1 MTGVMSLGD
10 ETHACFLNL
19 VILHTRYNF
28 FTRVQYSQY
37 SIKGE
42 STMFK
47 KNLFLLFAIG
57 MMIISACGAPQA
69 GGFIPPAQNQPEVS
83 QPAQNPPAEN
93 QPAAQNPSPAAISNP
108 ALNYPIV
115 DTGQAACYG
124 NSGVTACP
132 QEGQAFAGQ
141 DGNYQG
147 IAPAYKDNGDGTVTD
162 LNTGLMW
169 QKTSDFNSDGK
180 INAQDKM
187 SFDNALSYADSFTLA
202 GYNDWRLP
210 TIKELYSLMNFAGR
224 TGSAGPSTSQAPA
237 DAVPYLD
244 TKYFDFAYGDGDA
257 GERFIDAQYWSST
270 RYVGTTMNGNATA
283 FGVNFAD
290 GRIKGYGT
298 AARNFRDNRYVRYVR
313 GNAYGVN
320 AFVDNGGGTITD
332 NATGLTWLQQDS
344 GGFKAGTRGDGSLN
358 WQEALA
364 WCESLDYAGASDWR
378 LPNAKELHSIVDYT
392 RSPSTTNSAAIDPL
406 FQATYLPNGVNN
418 NGYANYAHYWS
429 STTHLDG
436 MPLGSRGVYFAF
448 GRADGLMNGTMMDVH
463 GAGAQRSDQK
473 SGDPSQL
480 PVGMGPQGDVQS
492 IYNYAR
498 CVRGGV
504 AAYTSGYMGTESSG
518 GGQMP
523 MGGQGQPPMGGQGQ
537 QDGQPPMG
545 GQGGMMG
552 QPPQAAIDACANQ
565 SQGAACSFSAPM
577 GTISGT
583 CQTPPNQTQLICV
596 PAGGPPNP

>member
-1 MTGVMSLGD
+1 MFTKKIVLLSVVGILM
-10 ETHACFLNL
+10 LN
-19 VILHTRYNF
+19 
-28 FTRVQYSQY
+28 
-37 SIKGE
+37 
-42 STMFK
+42 
-47 KNLFLLFAIG
+47 
-57 MMIISACGAPQA
+57 ACGASQA
-69 GGFIPPAQNQPEVS
+69 GGFIPPTQNQPQAS
-83 QPAQNPPAEN
+83 QAAQNVSAEN
-93 QPAAQNPSPAAISNP
+93 QPVAQNPSPAARSDP
-108 ALNYPIV
+108 SLNYPIV
-115 DTGQAACYG
+115 DTGQETCYG

-132 QEGQAFAGQ
+132 QAGQAFAGQ

-147 IAPAYKDNGDGTVTD
+147 IVPAYKDNGDGTVTD

-169 QKTSDFNSDGK
+169 QQTSDFNNDGK
-180 INAQDKM
+180 INSKDKM
-187 SFDNALSYADSFTLA
+187 SFDNAMQYASSFSLA

-210 TIKELYSLMNFAGR
+210 TIKELYSLMNFAGS
-224 TGSAGPSTSQAPA
+224 TGSAGPSASQAPA

-270 RYVGTTMNGNATA
+270 RYVSTTMNGNATA

-313 GNAYGVN
+313 GNAYGIN
-320 AFVDNGGGTITD
+320 SFTDNGNGTIID

-344 GGFKAGTRGDGSLN
+344 GGFKAGTKGDGSLN
-358 WQEALA
+358 WEQALA
-364 WCESLDYAGASDWR
+364 WCESLDYAGSSDWR

-418 NGYANYAHYWS
+418 NGYSNYAHYWS

-436 MPLGSRGVYFAF
+436 MPFGSRGVYFAF

-463 GAGAQRSDQK
+463 GAGAQRSDRK

-480 PVGMGPQGDVQS
+480 PVGQGPQGDVQS

-498 CVRGGV
+498 CVRGGT
-504 AAYTSGYMGTESSG
+504 ATYKSGYVGTASSG
-518 GGQMP
+518 SGQMQTSTQGQPQGGQQP
-523 MGGQGQPPMGGQGQ
+523 SGGQGQPQSGQQSGSGQGSAQ
-537 QDGQPPMG
+537 
-545 GQGGMMG
+545 G
-552 QPPQAAIDACANQ
+552 QPPQAALSACVNQ
-565 SQGAACSFSAPM
+565 SQGATCSFNIAN

-583 CQTPPNQTQLICV
+583 CMTPPNSSQLACV
-596 PAGGPPNP
+596 PAGGPRQ

>member
-1 MTGVMSLGD
+1 MKRILIGL
-10 ETHACFLNL
+10 L
-19 VILHTRYNF
+19 VA
-28 FTRVQYSQY
+28 V
-37 SIKGE
+37 SI
-42 STMFK
+42 M
-47 KNLFLLFAIG
+47 L
-57 MMIISACGAPQA
+57 SACAAPESSS
-69 GGFIPPAQNQPEVS
+69 GGFVPPTQNQPAASQEATGSGNPNPPAQNPTSANVS
-83 QPAQNPPAEN
+83 T
-93 QPAAQNPSPAAISNP
+93 SG
-108 ALNYPIV
+108 LTYPIV
-115 DTGQAACYG
+115 DTGQIACYD
-124 NSGVTACP
+124 NDGVTQCP
-132 QEGQAFAGQ
+132 QSGAAFAGQ

-147 IAPAYKDNGDGTVTD
+147 IVPAYQDNGDGTVTD

-169 QKTSDFNSDGK
+169 QKTSDFDGDGK
-180 INAQDKM
+180 INSQDKM
-187 SFDNALSYADSFTLA
+187 SFENASKYASAFDLA

-210 TIKELYSLMNFAGR
+210 TIKELYSLMNFAGQ

-270 RYVGTTMNGNATA
+270 QYVSVTMNGNATA

-298 AARNFRDNRYVRYVR
+298 EARNFRDNRYVRYVR
-313 GNAYGVN
+313 GGNNYGVN
-320 AFVDNGGGTITD
+320 NFSDNGNGTITD

-344 GGFKAGTRGDGSLN
+344 GAFKAGTKGDGSLN
-358 WQEALA
+358 WEEALA
-364 WCESLDYAGASDWR
+364 WCESLDYAGNSDWR

-406 FQATYLPNGVNN
+406 FDATYLPNGVNN

-436 MPLGSRGVYFAF
+436 MPLGLRGVYFAF
-448 GRADGLMNGTMMDVH
+448 GRADGLMNGQMLDVH

-498 CVRGGV
+498 CVRGGT
-504 AAYTSGYMGTESSG
+504 ATYTSGYMGTGSSG
-518 GGQMP
+518 
-523 MGGQGQPPMGGQGQ
+523 GGQGQPPMSGQGGMM
-537 QDGQPPMG
+537 GQPSQDS
-545 GQGGMMG
+545 QGGMMG
-552 QPPQAAIDACANQ
+552 QPPQEAINACANQ
-565 SQGAACSFSAPM
+565 SQGASCSFTIPN

-583 CQTPPNQTQLICV
+583 CQTPPNVSQLACMPV
-596 PAGGPPNP
+596 GGPPQKP